1 MTDIYAQFDRAFSRV
16 QAGVILKDGAPAG
29 RYAVRYPRDGMGR
42 ATFYLQAW
50 GSPMVKGSASG
61 CGYDKTTAA
70 AHYAGH
76 ALVATIRRGNAADF
90 DEKDAVALE
99 IGAALAGDSDG
110 GYGWETRLR
119 EAGYTV
125 AFAI

>member
-1 MTDIYAQFDRAFSRV
+1 VTDIYAQFDRAFSQV
-16 QAGVILKDGAPAG
+16 QAGVILKDGAPVG
-29 RYAVRYPRDGMGR
+29 RYAVKYPRDGMGR
-42 ATFYLQAW
+42 ASFYLQAW
-50 GSPMVKGSASG
+50 GSPMVKGNASG

-70 AHYAGH
+70 AHRAGH
-76 ALVATIRRGNAADF
+76 ALVAMIRRGDSSG
-90 DEKDAVALE
+90 DDKKDATALE